1 MTRVV
6 IGKRVNMASWG
17 IAALKA
23 KASEVVERAQKKGP
37 QEITKNGK
45 PVAVIV
51 GIADYR
57 QSRMYK
63 PKESLVG
70 VFRRSPAYGIA
81 FEAERLSLKPRKV
94 EF

>member
-1 MTRVV
+1 
-6 IGKRVNMASWG
+6 MASWG

-23 KASEVVERAQKKGP
+23 RASEVVDRAQKKGP

-51 GIADYR
+51 GIEEYR
-57 QSRMYK
+57 QSRSNK
-63 PKESLVG
+63 PKDSLVEF
-70 VFRRSPAYGIA
+70 FRRSPAYGID
-81 FEAERLSLKPRKV
+81 FKAERVPLQPRKV